1 MVSAFHAPY
10 LTKASL
16 ESLDL
21 QATSPTLSIMEQD
34 DMTTPS
40 THDLNEEKDTSE
52 TEDDEVKI
60 NCIGGVQP
68 YMTTTDDDDFEDD
81 DGCFDDSDEENEE
94 ERGVVN
100 FVARQMYQAPEIH
113 RPQPMLGRIAEEEES
128 SDSDASSSCSDDI
141 EEAAVEM
148 DDEASAM
155 SEEESSDADDER
167 SDDGSE
173 DDEGEH
179 EDENDEASTSSKDMP
194 ISLPFSSRPASRI
207 GTESHCTPEVCD
219 EDDRFFD
226 YDDHCTDIIDKV
238 LALDASTAAQLSS
251 EMAPSPRS
259 KRILSS
265 LFNDDDQSS
274 DFNDTPKRMRS
285 TFSSRSSKESMT
297 SLFLGP
303 SAYDYESTENQR
315 NFAVSPFSEQEQ
327 DRQLSEELQETDLV
341 SDRESTP
348 VPLLSPP
355 PSPLCVESDKGQL
368 TTVCEWPCNLAID
381 SALTM
386 INGLRAHSPASL
398 ARLDMEEE
406 DRIGAYYGSGTSLT
420 PLLQGIRVD
429 LE

>member
-16 ESLDL
+16 ESVDL
-21 QATSPTLSIMEQD
+21 QARSPTPSIMEQD

-40 THDLNEEKDTSE
+40 TQDLNEEKDISE
-52 TEDDEVKI
+52 TEDEEVKM
-60 NCIGGVQP
+60 NCVGGVQP
-68 YMTTTDDDDFEDD
+68 YMTTTDEDDFKDDDDS
-81 DGCFDDSDEENEE
+81 CCSDDSEEENEE

-100 FVARQMYQAPEIH
+100 FVSRQMYQAPEVY
-113 RPQPMLGRIAEEEES
+113 RPQPMLGRIEEEGRS
-128 SDSDASSSCSDDI
+128 SDSDASSSCSD
-141 EEAAVEM
+141 EAAVEM

-167 SDDGSE
+167 SDDGS
-173 DDEGEH
+173 DDDVEGHDE
-179 EDENDEASTSSKDMP
+179 ENDEASTSDEMP
-194 ISLPFSSRPASRI
+194 ISLPFSNRPVSPT
-207 GTESHCTPEVCD
+207 GTQSHGTPEVCD

-226 YDDHCTDIIDKV
+226 YDDHCIDIIDKV
-238 LALDASTAAQLSS
+238 LAMDASQLSS

-265 LFNDDDQSS
+265 LFNDDDPSS

-285 TFSSRSSKESMT
+285 TTRSPVESMT

-303 SAYDYESTENQR
+303 SAYEYNSIEKQR
-315 NFAVSPFSEQEQ
+315 EFAVSPFSEEEQ
-327 DRQLSEELQETDLV
+327 DRQLSAELQQIDVLN
-341 SDRESTP
+341 DRESTP

-386 INGLRAHSPASL
+386 ITGLRAHSPASL

-406 DRIGAYYGSGTSLT
+406 DRIGAYYGNGTSLT